1 MALPMV
7 SSKQSCVSRTSKI
20 FLLTLGMFLLV
31 GWIANFSVSAQPQAA
46 EPEAKHATSHEHAA
60 ESPWAIVFKWT
71 NFLIL
76 FGGLG
81 WLLRK
86 PFHQFLESRSQ
97 GIAEGLARAEEAKKE
112 AQQKLAEIEARLS
125 QLDQEIKAIQDQS
138 LQQAEEERV
147 HILEGARQEAKK
159 ILDMGRSE
167 IETLRKTARLELKS
181 HVASLA
187 VKLAEERLQ
196 SAIGPEENKKIVD
209 RFLERLDASKN

>member
-1 MALPMV
+1 MG
-7 SSKQSCVSRTSKI
+7 KI
-20 FLLTLGMFLLV
+20 LLLTVGTFLMV
-31 GWIANFSVSAQPQAA
+31 CWIASFSVSAQHPVS
-46 EPEAKHATSHEHAA
+46 EPEAKHATAQEHAS
-60 ESPWAIVFKWT
+60 ESPWTLVFKWT
-71 NFLIL
+71 NFLVL

-125 QLDQEIKAIQDQS
+125 NLDHEIKAIKEQA

-159 ILDMGRSE
+159 ILEMGRNE
-167 IETLRKTARLELKS
+167 IEALRKSARLELKS
-181 HVASLA
+181 QVAALA

-196 SAIGPEENKKIVD
+196 SAIGPEENKKIID